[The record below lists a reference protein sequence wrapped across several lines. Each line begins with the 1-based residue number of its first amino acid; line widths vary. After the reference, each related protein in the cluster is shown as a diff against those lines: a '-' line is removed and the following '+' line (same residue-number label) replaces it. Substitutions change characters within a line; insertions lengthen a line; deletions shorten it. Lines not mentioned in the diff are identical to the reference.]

1 MDPNN
6 VNKASDSV
14 RRVCTIKMCLDEN
27 YSRVRLGKSVS
38 DMFPTKM
45 V

>member
-1 MDPNN
+1 MDLNDLY
-6 VNKASDSV
+6 KASDSL
-14 RRVCTIKMCLDEN
+14 RRFSTIKTCLNEN